1 MPDKNRGFMPIQSFV
16 CEETKKLFKTGS
28 TATFSSIERVATRK
42 LTMLDGAF
50 DLCDLKTPP
59 GNKLHPLERERAGQ
73 HAIRINDQYR
83 ICFRWTPAGP
93 ADVEIT
99 DYH

>member
-1 MPDKNRGFMPIQSFV
+1 MPIQSFV
-16 CEETKKLFKTGS
+16 CEETKKLFITGS
-28 TATFSSIERVATRK
+28 TAKFNAIERVATRK
-42 LTMLDGAF
+42 LSLLDNAF
-50 DLCDLKTPP
+50 DLCDLKSPP
-59 GNKLHPLERERAGQ
+59 GNKLHPLERDRAGQ

>member
-1 MPDKNRGFMPIQSFV
+1 MPIQNFT
-16 CEETKKLFKTGS
+16 CEDTKRLFKTGS
-28 TATFSSIERVATRK
+28 TAKFSSIERVATRK
-42 LTMLDGAF
+42 LILLDAAQV
-50 DLCDLKTPP
+50 LSDLKSPP

-73 HAIRINDQYR
+73 HSIRINDQYR
-83 ICFRWTPAGP
+83 ICFRWTSGGP

>member
-1 MPDKNRGFMPIQSFV
+1 MSIQSFV
-16 CEETKKLFKTGS
+16 CEETKQLFTTGS
-28 TATFSSIERVATRK
+28 TAKFNSIERVATRK
-42 LTMLDGAF
+42 LQLLDSAEI
-50 DLCDLKTPP
+50 LNDLKSPP
-59 GNKLHPLERERAGQ
+59 GNKLHPLDRDRAGQ
-73 HAIRINDQYR
+73 YAISVNDQYR